1 MIFQFPW
8 FHLHSASWD
17 WIMAGTVAAAFN
29 SSAYLTNTFSIAVCV
44 KLELVCSYKL
54 AIVRDV
60 YGVLWGWEGA
70 SQLWLDK
77 KRR

>member
-1 MIFQFPW
+1 M
-8 FHLHSASWD
+8 
-17 WIMAGTVAAAFN
+17 
-29 SSAYLTNTFSIAVCV
+29 

-60 YGVLWGWEGA
+60 YGVLWAWEGV

-77 KRR
+77 KIR